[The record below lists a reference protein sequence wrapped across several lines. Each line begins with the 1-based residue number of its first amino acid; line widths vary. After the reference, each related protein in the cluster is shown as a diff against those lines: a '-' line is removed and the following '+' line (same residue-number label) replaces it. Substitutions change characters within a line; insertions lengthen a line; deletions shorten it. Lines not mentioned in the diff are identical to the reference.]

1 MSLLSVY
8 LVKSFFFTF
17 FYAKSIKSFLTE
29 VAYAEY
35 SSCMLNIQVFWPYLY
50 LFFKKG
56 KKEFFLDFLIGHYW
70 LNLVLSCDSTSK
82 RKQKILVLYA
92 PCESLCF

>member
-1 MSLLSVY
+1 
-8 LVKSFFFTF
+8 
-17 FYAKSIKSFLTE
+17 
-29 VAYAEY
+29 
-35 SSCMLNIQVFWPYLY
+35 MLNIQVFWPY

-82 RKQKILVLYA
+82 QHHYTENKKYLL
-92 PCESLCF
+92 S